1 MTKNI
6 NEIIQHLPAKR
17 RQKIEQRS
25 QELIKEVHNTMPV
38 KNHQDDLLKRLSDP
52 NYASQ
57 YLKVALDE
65 TLKDGNKEA
74 FFLALKNIMDAKQ
87 KFKTLPKTTEK
98 SQKKIEQLLCKKEQ
112 LTIENLL
119 FILQSVGISID
130 FKPIMD

>member
-1 MTKNI
+1 MAKNI
-6 NEIIQHLPAKR
+6 NDIIDQLPAKR

-25 QELIKEVHNTMPV
+25 QELIKEVHNKMPV
-38 KNHQDDLLKRLSDP
+38 KNYQDDLLRRLSDP
-52 NYASQ
+52 TYASQ

-74 FFLALKNIMDAKQ
+74 FFLALNNIMEAKQ
-87 KFKTLPKTTEK
+87 RLQTLSKNPEK
-98 SQKKIEQLLCKKEQ
+98 SQEKIEQLLCQKEQ
-112 LTIENLL
+112 LTVENLL

>member
-25 QELIKEVHNTMPV
+25 QELIKEVHNTMSG
-38 KNHQDDLLKRLSDP
+38 KNYEDDLLKRLSNS

-74 FFLALKNIMDAKQ
+74 FFLALENIMEAK
-87 KFKTLPKTTEK
+87 KTFPSLSKNTENSTEK
-98 SQKKIEQLLCKKEQ
+98 IDQLLCNKEQ

>member
-25 QELIKEVHNTMPV
+25 QELIKEVHNTMSG
-38 KNHQDDLLKRLSDP
+38 KNYEDDLLKRLSDS

-65 TLKDGNKEA
+65 TLKDGDKEA
-74 FFLALKNIMDAKQ
+74 FFVALKNIMDAKQ
-87 KFKTLPKTTEK
+87 KFKTLPKTTEN
-98 SQKKIEQLLCKKEQ
+98 STEKIDQLLCNKEQ
-112 LTIENLL
+112 LTVENLL

-130 FKPIMD
+130 FKPILD